1 MGTDID
7 TKYTK
12 KVSMVYFWNAFLP
25 LLIFCVVG
33 FILFVIMKTP
43 DLPEIAS
50 SVAVPKINK

>member
-1 MGTDID
+1 MSGNID
-7 TKYTK
+7 RKYTK

-43 DLPEIAS
+43 DLPDARGIA
-50 SVAVPKINK
+50 VALPAK